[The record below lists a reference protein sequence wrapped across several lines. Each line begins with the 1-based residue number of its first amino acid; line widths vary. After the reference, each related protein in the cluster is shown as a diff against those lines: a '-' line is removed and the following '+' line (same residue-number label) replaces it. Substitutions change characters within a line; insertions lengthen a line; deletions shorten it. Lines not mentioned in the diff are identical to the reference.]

1 MRTPWYPETDLKSRD
16 ASRETRRA
24 QIRPLQE
31 VKQAY
36 APARLVNPD
45 DSGYDGRP
53 HRGGGARL
61 RAAQLGAAIIGGILL
76 GWLANSLG
84 PEPPAMPTRSRMRP
98 PVASPTP
105 VSIADLEL
113 DVAVEAAT
121 VINPE
126 EPKEHDREGRK
137 QQRRKAPAEGGDGAG
152 GGNQDAAVEVS
163 TGSTEETPEGND
175 VAPSGASQESSGGDG
190 GTSGGSGGSS
200 GGSGSSGSGGGGS
213 GGSDAS
219 GDTGGGAGGDGWP
232 GGSGGGG
239 GAGGGGG
246 G

>member
-1 MRTPWYPETDLKSRD
+1 
-16 ASRETRRA
+16 
-24 QIRPLQE
+24 
-31 VKQAY
+31 
-36 APARLVNPD
+36 
-45 DSGYDGRP
+45 
-53 HRGGGARL
+53 L
-61 RAAQLGAAIIGGILL
+61 RAAQLGAAIIAGILI

-84 PEPPAMPTRSRMRP
+84 PEPQAMPIQSPTGP
-98 PVASPTP
+98 PVESPPP
-105 VSIADLEL
+105 VSIADL
-113 DVAVEAAT
+113 DVDMAVEAAT

-126 EPKEHDREGRK
+126 EPKEHDRKGRK
-137 QQRRKAPAEGGDGAG
+137 QQRGKAPAEQGDGAG
-152 GGNQDAAVEVS
+152 GGNQDSAVEVS
-163 TGSTEETPEGND
+163 TGSSDETPEGDD

-200 GGSGSSGSGGGGS
+200 GGSGGSGGEGGGS